1 MQISYVAS
9 SRQGD
14 LIRTVPDEYGK
25 IFECVQESDRNILP
39 PLPHPSSTGRLQRT
53 RSLPPSRLCRRIKLN
68 AWNETAVPRTLM
80 TRTLIILTGA
90 LILVPGVAPAE
101 VPSESLSA
109 AQCGTLKNSY
119 GPFDYRTSKTQLEVV
134 ENFHFTPDVE
144 HLRRGQ
150 SSYVGSDIDY
160 TLRASPNH
168 HRALVALTNLAL
180 RTNTTKAAG
189 TGYTVDCY
197 FERALRFA
205 NDDGLVRIIYG
216 VYLYR
221 TGKKRDA
228 LRVLEDARRFED
240 DNPNLHYNLGLIYF
254 DLHDIPR
261 ALESAQTAYR
271 LGAQL
276 PGLKN
281 KLKAAGVWDPGAIER
296 KPPAE
301 TGKPD

>member
-1 MQISYVAS
+1 M
-9 SRQGD
+9 
-14 LIRTVPDEYGK
+14 IRTPV
-25 IFECVQESDRNILP
+25 
-39 PLPHPSSTGRLQRT
+39 
-53 RSLPPSRLCRRIKLN
+53 
-68 AWNETAVPRTLM
+68 
-80 TRTLIILTGA
+80 ILTGA
-90 LILVPGVAPAE
+90 LSLFAGVALAQ
-101 VPSESLSA
+101 VPSESLSE
-109 AQCGTLKNSY
+109 AQCGTLKNAY

-144 HLRRGQ
+144 QLRRGQ

-168 HRALVALTNLAL
+168 HRALVSLTNLAL
-180 RTNTTKAAG
+180 RTNSPKPSG

-197 FERALRFA
+197 FQRALRFA

-221 TGKKRDA
+221 TGKKREA
-228 LRVLEDARRFED
+228 LRMLEDARRFEN
-240 DNPNLHYNLGLIYF
+240 DNPNLHYNLGLVYF
-254 DLHDIPR
+254 DLHDVPR

-281 KLKAAGVWDPGAIER
+281 KLKAAGVWDPGADPKPGEER
-296 KPPAE
+296 EKS
-301 TGKPD
+301 K

>member
-1 MQISYVAS
+1 
-9 SRQGD
+9 
-14 LIRTVPDEYGK
+14 
-25 IFECVQESDRNILP
+25 
-39 PLPHPSSTGRLQRT
+39 
-53 RSLPPSRLCRRIKLN
+53 
-68 AWNETAVPRTLM
+68 M
-80 TRTLIILTGA
+80 TRTPVILTGA
-90 LILVPGVAPAE
+90 LSLFASVALAQA
-101 VPSESLSA
+101 PSGSLSE

-119 GPFDYRTSKTQLEVV
+119 GPFDYRTSGPQLEVV

-144 HLRRGQ
+144 QLRRGQ
-150 SSYVGSDIDY
+150 SSYVGGDIDY

-180 RTNTTKAAG
+180 RSNSAKPPG

-221 TGKKRDA
+221 TGKKKDA
-228 LRVLEDARRFED
+228 LRTLEEARRFEN
-240 DNPNLHYNLGLIYF
+240 DNPNLHYNLGLVYF
-254 DLHDIPR
+254 DLHDIPH

-281 KLKAAGVWDPGAIER
+281 KLKAAGVWDPGVIAKPGDER
-296 KPPAE
+296 DK
-301 TGKPD
+301 TN